1 MNLHVNFHSLFVKF
15 CAACLTLAIAL
26 PVGSYGMNGQ
36 AWAASLAPATTYTVN
51 TTLDTPDVD
60 PSNGVCADANGR
72 CSLRAA
78 IMDANFTAA
87 LDTIL
92 LPAGVYLL
100 TRPGIDDNALVGD
113 LDITHDLTI
122 QGAGSAA
129 AIVDGNGAVTGDRV
143 FQILNTALNVTL
155 SGMTIRNGL
164 ASTSTTTGGGILME
178 GAGHLQLSDVVLDSN
193 RALNGGGLYA
203 SLPTQGGSIDMQH
216 VVLHANKALASGVGA
231 GGGMFASL
239 LSSTSTIT
247 VQDSQVYSNTA
258 DGTGGGFFVDG
269 TDLAQ
274 WSIERSQIYSNTA
287 AAGGAIGNSLPL
299 TLSDSSLHNNR
310 VSFDGGAI
318 ETFSPMNITR
328 TTMDANTAHRFGGGI
343 LDLSTGGNFTQGFI
357 TIQQSTISNNSAK
370 SGGGIYHDGNLNANN
385 LLVLDN
391 STVSGNSVFL
401 PTGLTGRTDGGGLYI
416 YGGQTKLFYTTVAN
430 NRINERFPFPQPG
443 IGAGLF
449 ITATAV
455 FTAEASLIG
464 DNLRGNGIT
473 PFVEDD
479 CFSTGTT
486 GELSLNL
493 IENASTCFVTGG
505 QFGNIEGVDPVLG
518 PLQFNGGPT
527 QTQPLLPG
535 SPAID
540 VIPTFSS
547 FCPAGVLTDQ
557 RGGLR
562 AGGPHRGGPA
572 CDLGAYEFDA
582 FFNVFMPFL
591 RRGAG

>member
-26 PVGSYGMNGQ
+26 PVGSYGMNNP

-51 TTLDTPDVD
+51 TTLDTPDAD

-113 LDITHDLTI
+113 LDITNDLTI

-129 AIVDGNGAVTGDRV
+129 ALVDGNGAVTGDRV
-143 FQILNTALNVTL
+143 FQVLSTALNVTL
-155 SGMTIRNGL
+155 SGMAIRNGSAL
-164 ASTSTTTGGGILME
+164 TVNPLPPIGGGGIYMDS
-178 GAGHLQLSDVVLDSN
+178 AGSLALSDVILEN
-193 RALNGGGLYA
+193 NQGGIGGGIFAHLEN
-203 SLPTQGGSIDMQH
+203 LGGALAMDRVI
-216 VVLHANKALASGVGA
+216 VRNNKAPSSPPTAD
-231 GGGMFASL
+231 GGGVRVLFSSS
-239 LSSTSTIT
+239 LSSFSMT
-247 VQDSQVYSNTA
+247 DSQVYSNQA
-258 DGTGGGFFVDG
+258 DGVGGGLSFVNNVG
-269 TDLAQ
+269 PTGPVQASL
-274 WSIERSQIYSNTA
+274 ERTQVYSNTA
-287 AAGGAIGNSLPL
+287 
-299 TLSDSSLHNNR
+299 
-310 VSFDGGAI
+310 
-318 ETFSPMNITR
+318 E
-328 TTMDANTAHRFGGGI
+328 
-343 LDLSTGGNFTQGFI
+343 
-357 TIQQSTISNNSAK
+357 
-370 SGGGIYHDGNLNANN
+370 SGGGIYNTMPTTLSDSWLHHNKVTDQGGGIYTLATINIIRSTLEAN
-385 LLVLDN
+385 
-391 STVSGNSVFL
+391 SA
-401 PTGLTGRTDGGGLYI
+401 RYGGGLYNTGGVFPNSI
-416 YGGQTKLFYTTVAN
+416 AVVTNSTLSGNIAFLPGGQTGSTLGGGLYSNHAETQLIYSTVAN
-430 NRINERFPFPQPG
+430 NRVEPLFPLSG
-443 IGAGLF
+443 TAIGSGLY
-449 ITATAV
+449 ITNTSML
-455 FTAEASLIG
+455 TIDASIIA
-464 DNLRGNGIT
+464 NNFRSNGILR
-473 PFVEDD
+473 PPLPDD
-479 CFSTGTT
+479 CWSSSLDTTGTFSYVLFGT
-486 GELSLNL
+486 LANCSING
-493 IENASTCFVTGG
+493 ASFEVTSGL
-505 QFGNIEGVDPVLG
+505 DPKLG
-518 PLQFNGGPT
+518 PVNFNGGPT

-582 FFNVFMPFL
+582 FFNLFMPFL